1 MYPPKIRPCDPVQF
15 RVSFYSKLYEFDA
28 HVIDGNPS
36 DEVVGIMA
44 LSCHKMSCDILSYH
58 ANLLLLNNLCVILR
72 HCNFAENIKLKL
84 L

>member
-1 MYPPKIRPCDPVQF
+1 MYPPKKQPCVPRQP
-15 RVSFYSKLYEFDA
+15 RVSSYSKSYESDA
-28 HVIDGNPS
+28 HVIDVNLS

-44 LSCHKMSCDILSYH
+44 LSCHKMSCDVLSYR
-58 ANLLLLNNLCVILR
+58 ANVLLLNNLRIILR